1 MADNIAIDLTLK
13 GSHYALNRR
22 LPELPNRTTA

>member
-1 MADNIAIDLTLK
+1 MADNIAFDITLE
-13 GSHYALNRR
+13 GFHYALNRR